1 MSRSIRTTLVLAAFA
16 LAVPATALAVRGP
29 AADRLTPRP
38 DPVTIPVAATVVSYS
53 GGVLTLAP
61 ASGGQVTGAVTATT
75 RFDCPRAAPTG
86 RGRGFTPP
94 PPCDASLL
102 VTGEQVADA
111 DLELTAGGAAF
122 RLLELLPPAAPVVGN
137 S

>member
-1 MSRSIRTTLVLAAFA
+1 MSRPIRTTLVLAAIA
-16 LAVPATALAVRGP
+16 LAIPATALAVRGP

-38 DPVTIPVAATVVSYS
+38 DPVTIPAAATVASYA
-53 GGVLTLAP
+53 GGVLTLTP
-61 ASGGQVTGAVTATT
+61 AAGGQVAGAVTAAT
-75 RFDCPRAAPTG
+75 RFDCPRTAPTG

-102 VTGEQVADA
+102 VGGEQVADA

-122 RLLELLPPAAPVVGN
+122 RLLVLLPPPAPVIGN